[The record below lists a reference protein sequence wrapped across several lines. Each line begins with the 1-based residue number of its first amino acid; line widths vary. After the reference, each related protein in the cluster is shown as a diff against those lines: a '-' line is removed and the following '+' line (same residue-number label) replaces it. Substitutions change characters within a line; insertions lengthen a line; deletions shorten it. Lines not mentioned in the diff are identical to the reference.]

1 MVSSRLWTDIDSRLG
16 EMFMMIPE
24 KTFADLP
31 VMTVTDLLQLP
42 LVREKIIFSQFSDN
56 DSMKYLLDLQF
67 DIYLNI
73 QNYFKLSG
81 KTINCLLTC
90 LMQFELVILM
100 LK

>member
-1 MVSSRLWTDIDSRLG
+1 MVSSCLWTDIDSRLG
-16 EMFMMIPE
+16 EMFMTIPE
-24 KTFADLP
+24 KTFAGLP
-31 VMTVTDLLQLP
+31 FMTVTDLLQLP
-42 LVREKIIFSQFSDN
+42 LVREKNIFSQFSDN
-56 DSMKYLLDLQF
+56 DSMKYLPDLQF

-73 QNYFKLSG
+73 QNYFKLSD